1 MSGISAEREVP
12 CGDAVDDEAP
22 VVRTPHGAVAPD
34 RPRDRGTATRRRSH
48 GGLRRR
54 DRGPSAWTRAWR
66 ALLAIAAVL
75 IAGLGG
81 RPLWADQVAGVE
93 IGSIATVEGIHGHPL
108 TGYGLVVGLA
118 GTGDTGQAV
127 YTTQSIANMLARF
140 GVHLPAGTR
149 FDIGNTAA
157 VIVTGDLPPFAPQGV
172 RFPITVSSMG
182 NAKSLQGGV
191 LLQTPMQ
198 GLDGQVHA
206 VGQGPLSIGGY
217 NAQQAGNTVRIN
229 HPTVGVL
236 PTGGLVVE
244 PVADTLAVDD
254 AGTLRLALRS
264 PDYRTAA
271 AVARTVQASGL
282 GEAVA
287 QDATTV
293 VLVPPSGDRGG
304 LTAWLSR
311 VLALTV
317 TPHMPARV
325 VLDERTGTIVA
336 GGDVHL
342 LPAAIAHGSI
352 KVIIRNTTQVS
363 QPGPLSNG
371 TTTTV
376 PNARISVQ
384 QGVSPVVLETG
395 AATLSDLVAALN
407 ALGVAPRDLIAII
420 EALQRAGALQ
430 ADVVVI

>member
-1 MSGISAEREVP
+1 MSTTSRSSCRDGSKRTRLRGI
-12 CGDAVDDEAP
+12 
-22 VVRTPHGAVAPD
+22 PHGGRA
-34 RPRDRGTATRRRSH
+34 
-48 GGLRRR
+48 
-54 DRGPSAWTRAWR
+54 RGPRWACDLRVLAA
-66 ALLAIAAVL
+66 ALSVL
-75 IAGLGG
+75 VIGPGG
-81 RPLWADQVAGVE
+81 CASWADPAAGIE
-93 IGSIATVEGIHGHPL
+93 IGSVATIEGVHGHPL

-118 GTGDTGQAV
+118 GTGDTGQAI

-157 VIVTGDLPPFAPQGV
+157 VIATGDLPAFAPQGV

-206 VGQGPLSIGGY
+206 VAQGPLSIGGY
-217 NAQQAGNTVRIN
+217 NAQQAGNKVQIN
-229 HPTVGVL
+229 HPTVGVM
-236 PTGGLVVE
+236 PDGGLVVA
-244 PVADTLAVDD
+244 PVADALAVDD
-254 AGTLRLALRS
+254 AGTLRLALRT
-264 PDYRTAA
+264 PDYQTAA
-271 AVARTVQASGL
+271 AVARAVRLSGL
-282 GEAVA
+282 GGAAA
-287 QDATTV
+287 QDATTI
-293 VLVPPSGDRGG
+293 VLVPPSKDRGD
-304 LTAWLSR
+304 LATWLSR

-317 TPHMPARV
+317 TPHMAARV

-336 GGDVHL
+336 GGDVQL

-352 KVIIRNTTQVS
+352 KVIIRNTTGVS
-363 QPGPLSNG
+363 QPGPLSRG
-371 TTTTV
+371 TTTVV
-376 PNARISVQ
+376 PNAQISVQ
-384 QGVSPVVLETG
+384 QGVSPMVLETG